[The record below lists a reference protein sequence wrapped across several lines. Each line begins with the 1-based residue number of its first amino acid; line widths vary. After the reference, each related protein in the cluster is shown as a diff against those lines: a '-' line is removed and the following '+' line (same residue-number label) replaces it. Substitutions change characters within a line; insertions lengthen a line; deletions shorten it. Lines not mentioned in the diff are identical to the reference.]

1 MVVDLVKLLIVEQ
14 EAKNDENLTK
24 RVENLNI
31 KQLAKSNIFYVNFF
45 SKKNSGHNF
54 FITWIR
60 ICYTGTM
67 YADPHQQIFNTE
79 IIK

>member
-1 MVVDLVKLLIVEQ
+1 MSLVKLLILEQ

-60 ICYTGTM
+60 ICNTM
-67 YADPHQQIFNTE
+67 YADPHQQFFNTE
-79 IIK
+79 IIKQA

>member
-31 KQLAKSNIFYVNFF
+31 KQLANSKIFDENLF
-45 SKKNSGHNF
+45 SKKNSGHNLLF
-54 FITWIR
+54 
-60 ICYTGTM
+60 
-67 YADPHQQIFNTE
+67 P
-79 IIK
+79 